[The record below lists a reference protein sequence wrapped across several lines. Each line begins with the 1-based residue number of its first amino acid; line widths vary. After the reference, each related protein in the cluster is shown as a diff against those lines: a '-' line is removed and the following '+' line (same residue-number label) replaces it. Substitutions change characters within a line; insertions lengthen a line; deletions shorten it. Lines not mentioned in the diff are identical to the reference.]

1 MGKLLSSLLKTMFM
15 VLAVELTTFGSIR
28 TELHE
33 EVKAPLKRIKDVS
46 YQYDGEDRKV
56 KIYEDET
63 NIYYFN
69 QPINDYVTVVYE
81 DDTTQRVPEALRDG
95 RIVPE
100 DLEYYGVEYCTESKV
115 IDEIVDLTRENG
127 MATASALGWFYSDD
141 RFSYCF
147 PSLKSEYII
156 VHFKDGTEQNFVDAL
171 EEGKVIVRDLEQFG
185 IQYYAQKHGKS
196 NYINH
201 PGK

>member
-1 MGKLLSSLLKTMFM
+1 M
-15 VLAVELTTFGSIR
+15 ELTTFGSIR

-46 YQYDGEDRKV
+46 YQHDGEDRKV

-63 NIYYFN
+63 NVYYFN

>member
-1 MGKLLSSLLKTMFM
+1 MGKLLGSLIKILLM
-15 VLAVELTTFGSIR
+15 VLAVELTSFGSIR
-28 TELHE
+28 TELQE

-46 YQYDGEDRKV
+46 YQYDGEDRKI

-63 NIYYFN
+63 NIYYFI

-81 DDTTQRVPEALRDG
+81 DDSTQCVPEALRDG

-100 DLEYYGVEYCTESKV
+100 DLEYYGVEYCTESKKV
-115 IDEIVDLTRENG
+115 DNIVNMASEYG
-127 MATASALGWFYSDD
+127 IATACALGWFYSDD

-147 PSLKSEYII
+147 PSLESEYII
-156 VHFKDGTEQNFVDAL
+156 VHFKDGTEQNFVEAL
-171 EEGKVIVRDLEQFG
+171 NEGKVIVRDLEQFG